1 MQHMLNQRHVQEI
14 NLADGILDL
23 NQGKIREYSK
33 GDYKIHKLEYTS
45 NLLNESKQPENWLI
59 FLNEILE

>member
-23 NQGKIREYSK
+23 NQGKVRPYSK
-33 GDYKIHKLEYTS
+33 LDYKIHKLEYKS
-45 NLLNESKQPENWLI
+45 DLLNEQKNPEKWLI